1 MDSTVMPSAVLA
13 AAAVGRAEESAS
25 CTAATLVWAGT
36 AIVAV
41 MSTLAAT
48 TLMETSEE
56 STPAAVP
63 ILCRRL
69 DVSA

>member
-1 MDSTVMPSAVLA
+1 MHVSTRA
-13 AAAVGRAEESAS
+13 ALL
-25 CTAATLVWAGT
+25 AATLVWAGT

-56 STPAAVP
+56 STPAAAP